1 MHKYYLRYQPVVHN
15 HMGGC
20 LRTKGKEGTAEENT
34 GDGMRVGIY
43 YGANPR
49 IQGRVAGEKTL
60 LSAIIMTVIV
70 WSSDVCLETTHSRT
84 RRPHS
89 LTRPRV
95 LATLVERD
103 LRRRLSDLPAADVVA
118 APCYSW
124 TVAEVGHREREQLAN
139 PMTSLRRVRSRDHFD
154 KSQRSVLKRCAKG

>member
-1 MHKYYLRYQPVVHN
+1 MGWRVRGEVDRDSTSQASTDGPGEVKAAAGVVCRPDAEGTRKSHLGGEKSIIVHKYYLRYQPAVHN

-20 LRTKGKEGTAEENT
+20 LRTKGKEGTAKENT

-89 LTRPRV
+89 SIV
-95 LATLVERD
+95 HA
-103 LRRRLSDLPAADVVA
+103 S
-118 APCYSW
+118 
-124 TVAEVGHREREQLAN
+124 
-139 PMTSLRRVRSRDHFD
+139 
-154 KSQRSVLKRCAKG
+154 